1 MAVGFPRGAKGEA
14 VSRGRFAGAVGGG
27 SRQRVRTETIAP
39 EDRRTQ
45 ILQAAAD
52 VICER
57 GFGETRV
64 AQVADRAGV
73 SGATVIYHFD
83 TLDRLLVEALRHCE
97 QLFYDAAERLVAEG
111 TTPKDRLTRLVR
123 WVFAAE
129 HNPQLWALWLET
141 WSQASRHPQ
150 VAEARAQQDARWRSM
165 IAGIVAD
172 PPFDDASGA
181 WRFAVSFGALLDGLA
196 IQVALHDTDVSPEA
210 ASDIAMSYA
219 NTALGW

>member
-1 MAVGFPRGAKGEA
+1 
-14 VSRGRFAGAVGGG
+14 VSRGRFAGAVRNG
-27 SRQRVRTETIAP
+27 SRQRVRAETIAP

-83 TLDRLLVEALRHCE
+83 TLDRLLVEALRRCE
-97 QLFYDAAERLVAEG
+97 QLFYDSAEHIVAEV

-123 WVFAAE
+123 WVFAGE
-129 HNPQLWALWLET
+129 RNPQLWALWLET
-141 WSQASRHPQ
+141 WSQAPRHPQ

-210 ASDIAMSYA
+210 ASDIAMAYA

>member
-1 MAVGFPRGAKGEA
+1 M
-14 VSRGRFAGAVGGG
+14 SRGRFAGAVGGG

-64 AQVADRAGV
+64 AQIADRAGV

-219 NTALGW
+219 NAALGW

>member
-1 MAVGFPRGAKGEA
+1 M
-14 VSRGRFAGAVGGG
+14 SRGRFAGADGNG
-27 SRQRVRTETIAP
+27 SRQRVRAETIAP

-64 AQVADRAGV
+64 AQVANRAGV

-97 QLFYDAAERLVAEG
+97 QLFYDSAERIVAEG
-111 TTPKDRLTRLVR
+111 TTPSDRLTRLVW
-123 WVFAAE
+123 WVFAGE
-129 HNPQLWALWLET
+129 RNPQLWALWLET
-141 WSQASRHPQ
+141 WSQAPRHPQ

-165 IAGIVAD
+165 ISDIVAD
-172 PPFDDASGA
+172 VPFDDASGA
-181 WRFAVSFGALLDGLA
+181 WRFAVTFGTLLDGLT
-196 IQVALHDTDVSPEA
+196 IQVALHDSEVSPEA
-210 ASDIAMSYA
+210 ASEIAMSYA

>member
-1 MAVGFPRGAKGEA
+1 VKGEA
-14 VSRGRFAGAVGGG
+14 VSRGRFAGAVGHD
-27 SRQRVRTETIAP
+27 SRPRGRDEAIAP
-39 EDRRTQ
+39 EGRRTQ

-73 SGATVIYHFD
+73 SGATVIYHFA

-97 QLFYDAAERLVAEG
+97 QLFYNSAERIVAEG

-141 WSQASRHPQ
+141 WSQAPRHPQ
-150 VAEARAQQDARWRSM
+150 VAEARAQQDTRWRSM
-165 IAGIVAD
+165 IAGIVAEL
-172 PPFDDASGA
+172 PFDDASGA

-196 IQVALHDTDVSPEA
+196 IQVALHDNDVSPGA